1 MEKPRTS
8 VIIPAAGMGR
18 RMNASV
24 NKQYLKINE
33 KPILAYTLDVF
44 ENCPLVDE
52 IILVINPEEQQ
63 LCREQ
68 VIEAYSYTKI
78 KVTAGGNTRQES
90 VYAGLKAVNP
100 LTKIVLIHDG
110 ARPLIRESV
119 IRRSIEETIKH
130 RATVVGVPAKNTI
143 KVMNEA
149 GFVEATPDR
158 NYLVEIQTPQTFAYD
173 LITEAHQK
181 ALASGVVG
189 TDDAF
194 LVEWMQIPVKIV
206 VGDYTNIKI
215 TTPEDLTIAAAI
227 IRGRG
232 ENQGSD

>member
-227 IRGRG
+227 IGGRV

>member
-68 VIEAYSYTKI
+68 VVEAYSYTKI

-227 IRGRG
+227 IGGRV

>member
-33 KPILAYTLDVF
+33 KPILAYTLDAF